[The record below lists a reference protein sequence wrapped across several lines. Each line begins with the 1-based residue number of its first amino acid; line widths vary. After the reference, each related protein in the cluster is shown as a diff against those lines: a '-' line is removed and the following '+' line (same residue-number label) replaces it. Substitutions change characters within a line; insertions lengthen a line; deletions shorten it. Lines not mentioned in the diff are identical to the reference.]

1 MFKIESITSNARFV
15 NVYSKVF
22 DEKPTFRSFTF
33 LNYIEEKGLGDLSV
47 VFTKAKELKH
57 QIRIRNIMDFF
68 FNYENIEQIYE
79 KELELELAEKELS
92 EISKDYQEFNRS
104 LFQAKKLFRE
114 LHLPINQWGSKF
126 LRKSTPQLRSWQIVL
141 EFKRFLCPK
150 IALIIFQKMIL

>member
-1 MFKIESITSNARFV
+1 MCIVKI
-15 NVYSKVF
+15 F

-104 LFQAKKLFRE
+104 LFQAKNYSESCTLHIQAISQKIMRLF
-114 LHLPINQWGSKF
+114 
-126 LRKSTPQLRSWQIVL
+126 
-141 EFKRFLCPK
+141 
-150 IALIIFQKMIL
+150 